1 MGGAGQRGQGEVDVR
16 TRTPPVPSS
25 ADAAG
30 GRGHC
35 RWRRLGRPVPGH
47 AAAPALVQGA
57 GCRLG
62 AQPGWGALCHG
73 GEWPPTGSVLRLGS
87 GCTCLRQEEWS
98 SPSQVLSPSF
108 STTTRCTS
116 YMRKRRG
123 HQGTRK
129 RTRTPKMRSQCWPSW
144 WRWDPHPPGS
154 EGLLLKIQRPGILAR
169 PGEPGEALTSP
180 LFLHDLYTPRRG
192 AQSISGPQSQELPAL
207 LTPDQENKL
216 RVTTG
221 PHTPLK
227 PLPSCSRLDPRTKA
241 SSPWWRR
248 CLISPDPVSQ
258 NDRGRRLRW

>member
-1 MGGAGQRGQGEVDVR
+1 MLLGDEA
-16 TRTPPVPSS
+16 TI
-25 ADAAG
+25 AG
-30 GRGHC
+30 GGLAAQYRAKQLHLHWSEQLDAGSEHSLDGEHFAMEVSGPP
-35 RWRRLGRPVPGH
+35 LGRCRGWALDV
-47 AAAPALVQGA
+47 PAL
-57 GCRLG
+57 
-62 AQPGWGALCHG
+62 
-73 GEWPPTGSVLRLGS
+73 
-87 GCTCLRQEEWS
+87 QEEWS
-98 SPSQVLSPSF
+98 SPSQVLSPSL

-154 EGLLLKIQRPGILAR
+154 KGLLLKIQRPGILAR
-169 PGEPGEALTSP
+169 QGEPGEALTSP
-180 LFLHDLYTPRRG
+180 LFLCDLYTPRWG

-248 CLISPDPVSQ
+248 CLIYPDPVSQ
-258 NDRGRRLRW
+258 NDWGRRLRW